1 MLGKI
6 GESFLFDA
14 PENRCFAC
22 SPHNPLGLRLRF
34 TRTGLHSVESRYT
47 APEHVAGAPGVVH
60 GGVQATLLDEV
71 LGVAADTAFPEA
83 DAPKLVTLDF
93 QLRYRRPAPV
103 GRPLCLRGRF
113 LRREGRDV
121 LVEGEIADENGE
133 ILTRAEAR
141 WRIVEEPPPRAPG

>member
-6 GESFLFDA
+6 GETSLFDA
-14 PENRCFAC
+14 PENRCFGC

-47 APEHVAGAPGVVH
+47 APEHLAGAPGVVH

-83 DAPKLVTLDF
+83 AAPKLVTVDF
-93 QLRYRRPAPV
+93 QLRYRRPTPV

-113 LRREGRDV
+113 LRCEGRDV
-121 LVEGEIADENGE
+121 FVEGEIADEAGE

-141 WRIVEEPPPRAPG
+141 WRILPEP